1 MRMQQLPPPML
12 RAVVPR
18 ILRFALAAIARVGH
32 LGPVPDRAQAG
43 ERRAERQRMRVR
55 VHALRNARQGVFLA
69 EPEPALQVRRVGRVV
84 RPLVPP
90 VPEARLVVR
99 DEAELA
105 HEVRRACVFHPFI
118 RRVPC
123 PDAVFRR

>member
-1 MRMQQLPPPML
+1 ML
-12 RAVVPR
+12 RPVVPR
-18 ILRFALAAIARVGH
+18 VLRFPLAAIARVRH

-43 ERRAERQRMRVR
+43 GERRAERHPTRVR
-55 VHALRNARQGVFLA
+55 MHALRDARQGVFLA
-69 EPEPALQVRRVGRVV
+69 EPEPALQVRVVGRVV

-90 VPEARLVVR
+90 VPEAALVVR

-105 HEVRRACVFHPFI
+105 HEVRRACVFDPFVG
-118 RRVPC
+118 RVPC